1 MNRDGVRFLDSVN
14 GRVRAVAIKWLVRLW
29 NSSIRTQ
36 HRLSF
41 LSPAVGMLRARVSSG
56 LT

>member
-1 MNRDGVRFLDSVN
+1 MIRDGVRLLESEN
-14 GRVRAVAIKWLVRLW
+14 GRVRDVAIRWLVRPW
-29 NSSIRTQ
+29 NFSVRTQ